1 MAEQFD
7 KMLEKLEGDGP
18 IQKHILLLKLTK
30 VLENSPDFGNM
41 SVMKVNSLQR
51 IWLSEAGALLSRV
64 SITRKL
70 NYQVSFNTLTWNWV
84 SGINEIQG
92 HVLDAIEELKL
103 DLELGGRSDIGSA
116 YAPGET
122 YKFFADLKEIINQ
135 AEHKIMII
143 DPYFNA
149 KAFDEYL
156 STVQKGLNIHILA
169 DQYLKEIHGYVE
181 KHKEQFDTKVEL
193 RKSEE
198 LHDRI
203 IIIDDNIGW
212 VMGGSIK
219 DAGKKATYLIPLD
232 THIVASKKSI
242 YEEIWKRSAG
252 PE

>member
-1 MAEQFD
+1 MTEPFD
-7 KMLEKLEGDGP
+7 KIMKELEGDGP
-18 IQKHILLLKLTK
+18 IEKHILLLKLTK
-30 VLENSPDFGNM
+30 ALENSPDFGDKP
-41 SVMKVNSLQR
+41 VMDVNSPQR
-51 IWLSEAGALLSRV
+51 IWLSEVGALLSRV
-64 SITRKL
+64 SFERKL
-70 NYQVSFNTLTWNWV
+70 NYQSSFRKVIKYWVLT
-84 SGINEIQG
+84 IEQIQG
-92 HVLDAIEELKL
+92 QVLDAIEELKL
-103 DLELGGRSDIGSA
+103 ELELGGRSDIGSA

-232 THIVASKKSI
+232 INIVVSKKSI
-242 YEEIWKRSAG
+242 YEEIWNRSAG